1 MVCYT
6 SIAACFRAL
15 GAVVWAGG
23 IVQGVPQWPA
33 DGGLTSRI
41 SVNF

>member
-6 SIAACFRAL
+6 SIAACLRAL
-15 GAVVWAGG
+15 GAVVGVPI
-23 IVQGVPQWPA
+23 IVQGVPAWA
-33 DGGLTSRI
+33 VDGGLTSLI